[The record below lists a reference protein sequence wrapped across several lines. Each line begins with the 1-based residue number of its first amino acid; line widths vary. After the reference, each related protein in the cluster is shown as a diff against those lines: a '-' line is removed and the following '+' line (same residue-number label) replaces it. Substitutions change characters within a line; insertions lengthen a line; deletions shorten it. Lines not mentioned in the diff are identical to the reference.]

1 MKWHL
6 PKLLLVLALL
16 LSVACDSSGNAR
28 TAAGGGASAS
38 ASSTPESTTS
48 TSNLLVAGDSL
59 PNTSQVPDAWLDV
72 PREEYLKAL
81 RPLLDLPIVL
91 LLPTHGDPVLTDG
104 HAHLARVLRNY
115 T

>member
-1 MKWHL
+1 MKSEPSAIRMFPCLAAFEATVQAH
-6 PKLLLVLALL
+6 PEVLGALYT
-16 LSVACDSSGNAR
+16 G
-28 TAAGGGASAS
+28 
-38 ASSTPESTTS
+38 
-48 TSNLLVAGDSL
+48 SL
-59 PNTSQVPDAWLDV
+59 GRGTFDRFSDLDIDLWVPDAWLDV
-72 PREEYLKAL
+72 PRKEYLKAL